1 MAENWKKVE
10 SLVKPDEIDKKSSAS
25 GVYVRKNI
33 EKVTTTTE
41 DETEIEKYS
50 YQECHMTQEEYQAY
64 ELSNSIVNTVLDKD
78 TTPQG
83 QKYEADLD
91 KPVQYTNGLYYKP
104 SYINDYKKVMD
115 DVKTALDILEKCGG
129 DTAPILGMK
138 VTVYDA
144 SGLPT
149 NAKQMTIAEIINL
162 YFFLYL
168 KKEELYNAYK
178 ANKAI
183 DVEG

>member
-64 ELSNSIVNTVLDKD
+64 ELSNNIVNTVLDKD
-78 TTPQG
+78 TTPEEQSILSPFRDPKDV
-83 QKYEADLD
+83 QKNE
-91 KPVQYTNGLYYKP
+91 
-104 SYINDYKKVMD
+104 KKR
-115 DVKTALDILEKCGG
+115 
-129 DTAPILGMK
+129 
-138 VTVYDA
+138 
-144 SGLPT
+144 
-149 NAKQMTIAEIINL
+149 
-162 YFFLYL
+162 
-168 KKEELYNAYK
+168 
-178 ANKAI
+178 
-183 DVEG
+183 